1 MINMFE
7 VNETNKMIT
16 QENLD
21 VRTITLGISLLD
33 CVDADLEV
41 LNENIYRKITTVAK
55 DLVATGQQIE
65 REYGIPIVNKRI
77 SITPIAFVG
86 GKACKCPED
95 YVSIAKTLDRAAKEV
110 GVNFIGGYSALV
122 SKGMTK
128 SDENLIRSIPEALS
142 VTERV
147 CSSVNVG
154 STKCGINM
162 DAVRLMGKI
171 VKQAAEYVDGK
182 MAVCTVIGFPNGY
195 MTTAAKE
202 FETKDAVANG
212 ASEIDMVI
220 NIGWLKDKKYD
231 LIEKEIRTL
240 KAACGEKILK
250 VIIETC
256 FLTDEEKIKMCE
268 IVTAAGADYIKT
280 STGFGGAGAT
290 FADIELFSK
299 HIGPNVKM
307 KAAGGISSLE
317 DAEKFLSLGADRLG
331 TSRIIKIVKN
341 EKATGY

>member
-41 LNENIYRKITTVAK
+41 LNETIYRKITTVAK

-122 SKGMTK
+122 SN
-128 SDENLIRSIPEALS
+128 S
-142 VTERV
+142 
-147 CSSVNVG
+147 G
-154 STKCGINM
+154 STLCYRACLQFRQRRLHKMRYQHGCGTP
-162 DAVRLMGKI
+162 
-171 VKQAAEYVDGK
+171 DGQ
-182 MAVCTVIGFPNGY
+182 
-195 MTTAAKE
+195 
-202 FETKDAVANG
+202 D
-212 ASEIDMVI
+212 
-220 NIGWLKDKKYD
+220 
-231 LIEKEIRTL
+231 R
-240 KAACGEKILK
+240 
-250 VIIETC
+250 
-256 FLTDEEKIKMCE
+256 
-268 IVTAAGADYIKT
+268 KT
-280 STGFGGAGAT
+280 G
-290 FADIELFSK
+290 
-299 HIGPNVKM
+299 
-307 KAAGGISSLE
+307 
-317 DAEKFLSLGADRLG
+317 
-331 TSRIIKIVKN
+331 SRIYKRAGFSWLC
-341 EKATGY
+341 KAGCILQCTG